1 MLSISQS
8 VKLTPALAEKLQR
21 AIDAWTDPTQ
31 PSTASNVI
39 RRALD
44 LGLSHLL
51 ATSRKERA
59 RSAAAQRWSAEQ
71 QRSTGPVP
79 SKQPATAPAP
89 RQPAKP
95 QRKTPP
101 RR

>member
-1 MLSISQS
+1 MLSVAQS

-31 PSTASNVI
+31 PATASNVL
-39 RRALD
+39 RRAID

-51 ATSRKERA
+51 ATSRTERA
-59 RSAAAQRWSAEQ
+59 KAAAAVRWSGEQ
-71 QRSTGPVP
+71 QRSTGRVP
-79 SKQPATAPAP
+79 QKPQPPAPAP

-101 RR
+101 RG